1 MDDVAIGLEHV
12 DLLNSLDRLDI
23 ELLERCLQLL
33 VVHTRALVHLLDLSS
48 RCALS
53 TVAHLSACLHLVP
66 TLPILPYLEM
76 VKCIAVGSADRGINT
91 YPRNG
96 VSYARIEI

>member
-12 DLLNSLDRLDI
+12 DLLDSLNRLDI
-23 ELLERCLQLL
+23 ELLERRLQLL
-33 VVHTRALVHLLDLSS
+33 VVHTRALMYLLDLSS

-66 TLPILPYLEM
+66 AFPVLPHFEM
-76 VKCIAVGSADRGINT
+76 AKCHL
-91 YPRNG
+91 
-96 VSYARIEI
+96 